1 MRVKAEV
8 CSCGCKM
15 KRVYT
20 RAEGGNGW
28 DPVGWM
34 CSCGCGCVGI
44 DEGEWALQDC
54 KACKGGQ
61 NEE

>member
-8 CSCGCKM
+8 CNCGCKM

-20 RAEGGNGW
+20 RADGGNGW

-34 CSCGCGCVGI
+34 CSCGCGCIGI
-44 DEGEWALQDC
+44 DEGEWALKDC
-54 KACKGGQ
+54 KACQGD
-61 NEE
+61 EE

>member
-8 CSCGCKM
+8 GGCGCKM

-20 RAEGGNGW
+20 RAVGGDGW

-34 CSCGCGCVGI
+34 CSCGCGCIGI
-44 DEGEWALQDC
+44 DNGDWSLQDC
-54 KACKGGQ
+54 TGCIGGS